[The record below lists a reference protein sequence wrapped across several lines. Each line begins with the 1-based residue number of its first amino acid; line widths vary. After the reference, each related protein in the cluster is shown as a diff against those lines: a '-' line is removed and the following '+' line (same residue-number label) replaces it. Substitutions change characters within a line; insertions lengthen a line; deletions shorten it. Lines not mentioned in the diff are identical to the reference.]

1 LRKFGRPRII
11 EQLRSV
17 PRSVEQRRENAR
29 PSFSPRISVSF
40 ATLLD
45 LSLHQGFHKYSPQ
58 EQIRAVLHVVATFP
72 AMSKDDARFHINKAI
87 TIYAGE
93 MRHRHKKKNDSDCQT

>member
-1 LRKFGRPRII
+1 VEETRILNCEIRKIA
-11 EQLRSV
+11 
-17 PRSVEQRRENAR
+17 RRAG
-29 PSFSPRISVSF
+29 
-40 ATLLD
+40 LD

-72 AMSKDDARFHINKAI
+72 PMSKDDARFHINKAI

-93 MRHRHKKKNDSDCQT
+93 MRRRHKKKNDSDCQTEKKDS